1 MSDVWHSMS
10 MNMNMLLGGYVSSVL
25 IAMTILIVGWIV
37 ALIIAA
43 IARGI
48 VSRLDLSRRLTGW
61 GIDSDKSQQRKI
73 ESSIGKGV
81 FYFVMLFVLIAFF
94 QSLGLT
100 QVSEPLNRFME
111 QVFSYIPQLV
121 GAALL
126 LLVAWVMAS
135 IMRFVV
141 ARGLTLA
148 RLDERLES
156 VSGEKIDEKVSLV
169 KTISNTVYWLVFLL
183 FLPAVL
189 SALQLGGLMIPLQN
203 MIDKLLV
210 FLPNIFAA
218 LLILAIGWFVARVV
232 QRIVVNLLISVG
244 VDRISEQVK
253 LDSVIGSRKLSDL
266 LGIIVYVLI
275 LIPVIIASL
284 NALNLYAITQPA
296 SNMLNAILAAL
307 PAIFSAVL
315 LLAIAYVA
323 GRIVSAIVVQLLTAA
338 GFNKVLERIGFK
350 QTVQTTTPAQVVG
363 YLILVAIMLF
373 AAIEASR
380 LLHFDILASLIAQF
394 TVFMWQVVLGVIIMG
409 AGFYFA
415 NLAYNL
421 IRQSSAVQ
429 ANFLALAAKTAIL
442 VLAAAMALK
451 QIGIAG
457 EVISLA
463 FGLLLG
469 AIAIA
474 LALAFGLGCRDIAAR
489 EVESWLKSSKENT
502 QEATEE
508 QK

>member
-1 MSDVWHSMS
+1 MGDVLHGMSANVD
-10 MNMNMLLGGYVSSVL
+10 MLFGGYVSRVL
-25 IAMTILIVGWIV
+25 IAMTILIVGWIA

-48 VSRLDLSRRLTGW
+48 VSKLDLSKKLDSW
-61 GIDSDKSQQRKI
+61 GMKSDESQRIKI
-73 ESSIGKGV
+73 EKGIGKGV

-111 QVFSYIPQLV
+111 QIFSYIPQLV
-121 GAALL
+121 GAVLL
-126 LLVAWVMAS
+126 LFVAWVIAS
-135 IMRFVV
+135 IMKFVV
-141 ARGLTLA
+141 ARGLALA
-148 RLDERLES
+148 KVDERLGN

-169 KTISNTVYWLVFLL
+169 KTISNTVYWLIFLL
-183 FLPAVL
+183 FLPGVL
-189 SALQLGGLMIPLQN
+189 SALQLEGLMIPLQN

-218 LLILAIGWFVARVV
+218 LLILVIGWFVAHIV
-232 QRIVVNLLISVG
+232 QRIVVNLLAAVG
-244 VDRISEQVK
+244 VDRISEQAK
-253 LDSVIGSRKLSDL
+253 LDSVIGTRKLSDL

-275 LIPVIIASL
+275 LIPVVIASL
-284 NALNLYAITQPA
+284 NALSLYAITQPA
-296 SNMLNAILAAL
+296 SNMLNAILTAL
-307 PAIFSAVL
+307 PAIFSAAL
-315 LLAIAYVA
+315 LLIIAY
-323 GRIVSAIVVQLLTAA
+323 IVSRIASAVVVQLLTAA
-338 GFNKVLERIGFK
+338 GFNKVLEHIGFK
-350 QTVQTTTPAQVVG
+350 RSEQTTTPAQIVG

-380 LLHFDILASLIAQF
+380 LLHFDILADLIAQF
-394 TVFMWQVVLGVIIMG
+394 TVFMWQVVLGVVIMG

-421 IRQSSAVQ
+421 IRQSSAAQ
-429 ANFLALAAKTAIL
+429 ASFLAFAAKTAII
-442 VLAAAMALK
+442 VLAVAMALR
-451 QIGIAG
+451 QVGIAG
-457 EVISLA
+457 EIISLA

-474 LALAFGLGCRDIAAR
+474 VALAFGLGCREIAAK
-489 EVESWLKSSKENT
+489 EVESWLKSSRDSKPEST
-502 QEATEE
+502 E